1 MDKEDIR
8 VGRVSAVNYE
18 AGTISVVYEDRD
30 GSVTKDIPMLSHEY
44 MMPEMMVPQMGNQ
57 CYTVKLKT
65 EQEVHEFIKFV
76 TERR

>member
-44 MMPEMMVPQMGNQ
+44 MMPEPGDMVQVSP
-57 CYTVKLKT
+57 L
-65 EQEVHEFIKFV
+65 
-76 TERR
+76 

>member
-44 MMPEMMVPQMGNQ
+44 MMLWIGWLTWVSSIVLLTG
-57 CYTVKLKT
+57 KRI
-65 EQEVHEFIKFV
+65 IKMCSIWMSC
-76 TERR
+76 